1 MHYKEVKAILSPQ
14 NGMNLYRGCTHGCIY
29 CDSRSKCYRM
39 DHDFEDIEVK
49 AKAAELLENTLK
61 KKRRKGM
68 ISTGSMTDPYVP
80 IEEEL
85 RITRRCLDQI
95 ERFDFG
101 LVIQTKSKMILRD
114 IDILEK
120 INRKT
125 KCIVAMT
132 LTTCDEELC
141 KIIEPNVCTT
151 KERFEVLM
159 ELKKRGIP
167 TIVWLSPILPFINDT
182 EENLRGIMDYC
193 IKAGVY
199 GIMYFGA
206 ELTLRE
212 GNREYFYEQLD
223 RHFPGMKERYMEAF
237 GASYEVVS
245 PNNDSLTAIFN
256 DICDE
261 NNIVRDREELLRYM
275 REYKNKTMGDQLSIF
290 DFGMEA

>member
-39 DHDFEDIEVK
+39 NHDFEDIEVK
-49 AKAAELLENTLK
+49 LRADQLLEYTLK
-61 KKRRKGM
+61 RKRTKSM

-85 RITRRCLDQI
+85 QITRRCLNQI

-101 LVIQTKSKMILRD
+101 LVIQTKSNLIMRD

-132 LTTCDEELC
+132 LTTYDEELC

-151 KERFEVLM
+151 RERFEVLM
-159 ELKKRGIP
+159 AMKERGIP
-167 TIVWLSPILPFINDT
+167 TIVWLSPLLPFINDT
-182 EENLRGIMDYC
+182 EENLRGILDYC

-199 GIMYFGA
+199 GIMNFGIG
-206 ELTLRE
+206 LTLRD
-212 GNREYFYEQLD
+212 GSRQYFYEQLD
-223 RHFPGMKERYMEAF
+223 KKFPGMKETYMRAY
-237 GASYEVVS
+237 GDSYEVLS
-245 PNNDSLTAIFN
+245 PNHDRLMKIFN
-256 DICDE
+256 TVCDE
-261 NNIVRDREELLRYM
+261 HGIIHDKEELFRYM
-275 REYKNKTMGDQLSIF
+275 REYKNKTLGTQMSIF
-290 DFGMEA
+290 DFQ

>member
-39 DHDFEDIEVK
+39 NHDFEDIEIK
-49 AKAAELLENTLK
+49 ARAEDILEHTLK
-61 KKRRKGM
+61 RKRTKSM

-85 RITRRCLDQI
+85 QITRRCLNQI

-101 LVIQTKSKMILRD
+101 LVIQTKSNLIMRD

-120 INRKT
+120 INKKT
-125 KCIVAMT
+125 KCVVAMT
-132 LTTCDEELC
+132 LTTYDEELC
-141 KIIEPNVCTT
+141 KVIEPGVCTT

-159 ELKKRGIP
+159 AMKEKGIP
-167 TIVWLSPILPFINDT
+167 TIVWISPILPFINDT
-182 EENLRGIMDYC
+182 EENIRGLLDYC
-193 IKAGVY
+193 VKAGVY

-206 ELTLRE
+206 GLTLRD

-223 RHFPGMKERYMEAF
+223 KKFPGMKEKYIETYGDA
-237 GASYEVVS
+237 YEVNS
-245 PNNDSLTAIFN
+245 PNNQELTR
-256 DICDE
+256 
-261 NNIVRDREELLRYM
+261 IVTDTCKEHGIVYDREELFRYM
-275 REYKNKTMGDQLSIF
+275 REYKNKTTGTQLSIF
-290 DFGMEA
+290 DFMS

>member
-39 DHDFEDIEVK
+39 NHDFEDIEIK
-49 AKAAELLENTLK
+49 ARAEDILEHTLK
-61 KKRRKGM
+61 RKRTKSM

-85 RITRRCLDQI
+85 QITRRCLNQI

-101 LVIQTKSKMILRD
+101 LVIQTKSNLIMRD

-120 INRKT
+120 INKKT
-125 KCIVAMT
+125 KCVVAMT
-132 LTTCDEELC
+132 LTTYDEELC
-141 KIIEPNVCTT
+141 KVIEPGVCTT

-159 ELKKRGIP
+159 VMKEKGIP
-167 TIVWLSPILPFINDT
+167 TIVWISPILPFINDT
-182 EENLRGIMDYC
+182 EENIRGLLDYC
-193 IKAGVY
+193 VKAGVY

-206 ELTLRE
+206 GLTLRD

-223 RHFPGMKERYMEAF
+223 KKFPGMKEKYIETYGDA
-237 GASYEVVS
+237 YEVNS
-245 PNNDSLTAIFN
+245 PNNQELTR
-256 DICDE
+256 
-261 NNIVRDREELLRYM
+261 IVTDTCKEHGIVYDREELFRYM
-275 REYKNKTMGDQLSIF
+275 REYKNKATGTQLSIF
-290 DFGMEA
+290 DFMS

>member
-39 DHDFEDIEVK
+39 DHEFEDIEVK
-49 AKAAELLENTLK
+49 SKAAELLENTLK

-85 RITRRCLDQI
+85 LVTRRCLNQI

-101 LVIQTKSKMILRD
+101 LVIQTKSNLILRD
-114 IDILEK
+114 MDILEK

-132 LTTCDEELC
+132 LTTYDEDLC
-141 KIIEPNVCTT
+141 KILEPNVCTT
-151 KERFEVLM
+151 RERFDVLM
-159 ELKKRGIP
+159 ELKRRNIP
-167 TIVWLSPILPFINDT
+167 TIVWIAPILPFINDT
-182 EENLRGIMDYC
+182 EENMRGIMDYC
-193 IKAGVY
+193 VKAGVY

-206 ELTLRE
+206 ELTLRD

-223 RHFPGMKERYMEAF
+223 RQFPGMKERYIEAF
-237 GASYEVVS
+237 GSEYEAVS

-256 DICDE
+256 EICDA

-275 REYKNKTMGDQLSIF
+275 REYKNKTMGDQMSIF